1 MRVNDV
7 WVRRSSIWRGDR
19 STTAVLISLE
29 IDEECAKEL
38 INILHHKAEGLLASK
53 KWTEVTEI
61 LKSISELTSAMD
73 ELKKEEEKLN
83 AEELDRIEN
92 ELFPPRKAPEA

>member
-38 INILHHKAEGLLASK
+38 ISILHHKAEGLLAGK

>member
-19 STTAVLISLE
+19 STIAVMISLE

-38 INILHHKAEGLLASK
+38 INILQHKAEGLLASK
-53 KWTEVTEI
+53 RWTEVTEI
-61 LKSISELTSAMD
+61 LKSISELTRAMD

-83 AEELDRIEN
+83 AEELERIEN